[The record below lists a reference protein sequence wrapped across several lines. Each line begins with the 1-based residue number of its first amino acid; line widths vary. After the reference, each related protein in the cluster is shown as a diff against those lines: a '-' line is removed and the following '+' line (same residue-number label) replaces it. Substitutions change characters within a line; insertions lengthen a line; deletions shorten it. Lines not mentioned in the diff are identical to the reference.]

1 MTINLKGQ
9 LIGFEKPLVMGILNI
24 TPDSFYKDSRLSDSE
39 NIKDRIT
46 KMFKDGADII
56 DIGAMSSRPGAG
68 IINEKEEWSRLEP
81 VLSAISKD
89 FADKYFSVDTLRASI
104 AERSVA
110 EYGISIINDIS
121 GGEFDKDMFET
132 VAKYNVP
139 YIIMHMVGTPENM
152 QQNVNYDSIIDDII
166 LYFSNKTQSL
176 KSLGVNDVIIDPGF
190 GFSKTVDQNYF
201 LLNKLDKFKI
211 FELPILAG
219 LSRKSM
225 IWKQL
230 NLKPETALNGTSVL
244 NTIALNNGANILRV
258 HDVVEA
264 KQCVE
269 LFHKT
274 QFSI

>member
-1 MTINLKGQ
+1 
-9 LIGFEKPLVMGILNI
+9 
-24 TPDSFYKDSRLSDSE
+24 
-39 NIKDRIT
+39 
-46 KMFKDGADII
+46 
-56 DIGAMSSRPGAG
+56 MSSRPGAE
-68 IINEKEEWSRLEP
+68 IINDKEEWSRLEP
-81 VLSAISKD
+81 VLSAILKD
-89 FADKYFSVDTLRASI
+89 FSDKHFSIDTLRASI
-104 AERSVA
+104 AERSVSD
-110 EYGISIINDIS
+110 YGLSIINDIS
-121 GGEFDKDMFET
+121 GGKFDKKMFET
-132 VAKYNVP
+132 VAKCNVP
-139 YIIMHMVGTPENM
+139 YIIMHMIGTPENM

-166 LYFSNKTQSL
+166 LYFSDKIQTL

-190 GFSKTVDQNYF
+190 GFSKTIEQNYF
-201 LLNKLDKFKI
+201 LLNKLEKFKI

-269 LFHKT
+269 LYHKT
-274 QFSI
+274 QSSI

>member
-9 LIGFEKPLVMGILNI
+9 LIGFEKSLVMGILNI

-39 NIKDRIT
+39 NIKDRID
-46 KMFKDGADII
+46 KMFTDGADII
-56 DIGAMSSRPGAG
+56 DIGAMSSRPGAK
-68 IINEKEEWSRLEP
+68 IIDEKEEWSRLEP
-81 VLSAISKD
+81 VLSTISKD
-89 FADKYFSVDTLRASI
+89 FANKHFSIDTLRASI
-104 AERSVA
+104 AERSVT

-121 GGEFDKDMFET
+121 GGEFDKNMFKA
-132 VAKYNVP
+132 VAKCNVP
-139 YIIMHMVGTPENM
+139 FIIMHMVGTPDNM
-152 QQNVNYDSIIDDII
+152 QKNVNYESIIDDII
-166 LYFSNKTQSL
+166 LYISDKTQKL

-201 LLNKLDKFKI
+201 LLNKLEEFKI

-225 IWKQL
+225 IWKL
-230 NLKPETALNGTSVL
+230 LGLKPETALNGTSVL

-269 LFHKT
+269 LYHKT
-274 QFSI
+274 QSAI